1 MIPNR
6 AGIFVVER
14 TVTGRG
20 GRMPRNRFT
29 VLVGAV
35 AALVLVGAS
44 LAVANDH
51 GGRKNVKGDSGL
63 IGYNEVPPI
72 STTAKGSF
80 KARIDSVAKTI
91 SYELRYENL
100 SSTALFAHIHFGQ
113 RGVNGGVSAFLCG
126 GGGKPACPATG
137 GTVTGTI
144 TAADVVNTVA
154 GGVQQGIAAGEF
166 DELVKAIRAGRTY
179 ANVHSTNWPGG
190 EIRAQLANSS
200 HR

>member
-1 MIPNR
+1 
-6 AGIFVVER
+6 
-14 TVTGRG
+14 
-20 GRMPRNRFT
+20 MPRNRLT